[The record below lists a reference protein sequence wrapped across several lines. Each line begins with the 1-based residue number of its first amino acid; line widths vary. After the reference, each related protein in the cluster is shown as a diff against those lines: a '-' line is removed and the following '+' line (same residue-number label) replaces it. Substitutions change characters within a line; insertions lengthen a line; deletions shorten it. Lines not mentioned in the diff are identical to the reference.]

1 MRTKKMKIFKYLLI
15 TLISFVTFNVGAQNI
30 TFGCTDTAAANYDS
44 AATQQLEGN
53 VEFPVGCNQNSWN
66 GNYVGI
72 NLALYQNNTS
82 EFSVGRKVTIAGHDY
97 WIDAMN
103 IPGNCNQGVAL
114 IYVAL
119 APGLADGNPWSTAGN
134 VVQPIVPGDQWNITE
149 CFYNPGCMDPDY
161 LEYDPNANWDDGSCQ
176 TLILEGCTDPTAI
189 NYNPWAN
196 TDDSSCITDLDCGF
210 NNVEIKVTLKLDNWP
225 TETSWLLLRTNNNV
239 TDTVYEAPR
248 QTYSWTQQG
257 QTIITRFCA
266 PAGPNHL
273 LQFVLQDS
281 YGDGIKGSSPP
292 TNSGYCLVENMS
304 CPDTIFY
311 MSETDADFGY
321 VITSDGTYWSQREQF
336 CGNTLVYPGCTDPAY
351 QEYDPLATNDDGS
364 CQTLHVYGCMD
375 TSAVN
380 YYSSYTAWNNI
391 ETCEYR
397 IILED
402 DGGDGWGE
410 SFVGIKQGN
419 QLWDFHLDPG
429 TYVDTFY
436 VDFTVK
442 DTLGL
447 QEPVEMYYFEI
458 SDGQQS
464 SQQLDIQTIQNSVK
478 IENDYGILIHEGNFP
493 WANGNKLMKWQTS
506 ADIYSAIPFCG
517 YKCTPKVY
525 GCMDPT
531 SLNYNPLANTD
542 NGSCI
547 PIIYG
552 CTNDLA
558 FNYDSTATL
567 DDGSCIAT
575 VYGCTDPTS
584 FNYDPNANVDNN
596 TCIYLGCTDITACNF
611 DSTANVDNGGCMYP
625 AQYYDCNYVC
635 LQDTDGDGICDSLEI
650 PGCTNPLSINYNP
663 NATDDNGS
671 CIPYV
676 YGCMDPTSFNYDSL
690 ANTDDGSC
698 IPVIQGCTDPTSL
711 NYNPNAN
718 TNNGSCITP
727 VYGCT
732 DPTSFNYNVLAN
744 VDNGSCMPII
754 YGCTDSTMFNYNVL
768 ANTDNGTCIPYVYGC
783 TDSNAL
789 NYDIL
794 ANTDNGSCIA
804 KIFGC
809 TDSTTFNYDPLAN
822 TDDGSCI
829 PIIPGCI
836 DPIMFN
842 YNPNAN
848 TDDGSCIPY
857 IYGCTDPTQFN
868 YDSTANTNN
877 GSCIPIVF
885 GCTDSMAFNYDPLS
899 NTDNGSCIPV
909 VYGCTDPNAFNYN
922 PNANTED
929 FSCIPIVYGCTDSTS
944 VNYDSTAN
952 VDNGSCIT
960 AVPGCT
966 DPNAYNYNPNA
977 NVPDSSSCLYDAGC
991 ITGPGNPYW
1000 LNDQC
1005 YAWVI
1010 NIDPYCCSVGWDAN
1024 CQNTYDYCNQ
1034 NSTWTDIGDLI
1045 YDGGIA
1051 IYPNPTKNKL
1061 NIVSSRVENVLV
1073 TLYSISGQ
1081 IVINETNDKVID
1093 LIDLQDGVYFIHVHV
1108 GELTYIRKVIKQ

>member
-1 MRTKKMKIFKYLLI
+1 MKTFKYFLI
-15 TLISFVTFNVGAQNI
+15 TLCSLIIFNSNAQNL
-30 TFGCTDTAAANYDS
+30 TFGCTDTTAANYDPN
-44 AATQQLEGN
+44 ADQPLEGL
-53 VEFPVGCNQNSWN
+53 VEASSCNFIWFQ
-66 GNYVGI
+66 NYVGI
-72 NLALYQNNTS
+72 NEAFYNNYSS
-82 EFSVGRKVTIAGHDY
+82 EFSVGTKITFAGQEY
-97 WIDAMN
+97 WIDAVAFHS
-103 IPGNCNQGVAL
+103 NCNAGVAL
-114 IYVAL
+114 IYVANS
-119 APGLADGNPWSTAGN
+119 PGQADGNEWTVGGMLNGPVFSGTTWS
-134 VVQPIVPGDQWNITE
+134 ITE
-149 CFYNPGCMDPDY
+149 CFYNPGCMDEDY
-161 LEYDPNANWDDGSCQ
+161 VEFDPNADWDDGSCQ
-176 TLILEGCTDPTAI
+176 TLKVFGCTSPNSI

-196 TDDSSCITDLDCGF
+196 TDDSSCISDLSCGF
-210 NNVEIKVTLKLDNWP
+210 DSIEIKVTIKLDNWP
-225 TETSWLLLRTNNNV
+225 TETSWYLQHTNPNQNL
-239 TDTVYEAPR
+239 TDTVYYAPR
-248 QTYSWTQQG
+248 YTYNYQQQG
-257 QTIITRFCA
+257 QTVVTKFCA

-281 YGDGIKGSSPP
+281 YGDGIRGSQPP
-292 TNSGYCLVENMS
+292 NNSGFCLVENMS

-311 MSETDADFGY
+311 MSEGDADFGY
-321 VITSDGTYWSQREQF
+321 ITTSDPNYWSQREQY
-336 CGNTLVYPGCTDPAY
+336 CGGPQIDGCTDPAY

-464 SQQLDIQTIQNSVK
+464 SQQIDIQTIQNSVK

-517 YKCTPKVY
+517 YECTPKVY
-525 GCMDPT
+525 GCMDST

-552 CTNDLA
+552 CTNNLA
-558 FNYDSTATL
+558 FNYDSTATV

-676 YGCMDPTSFNYDSL
+676 YGCTDST
-690 ANTDDGSC
+690 A
-698 IPVIQGCTDPTSL
+698 
-711 NYNPNAN
+711 
-718 TNNGSCITP
+718 
-727 VYGCT
+727 
-732 DPTSFNYNVLAN
+732 FNYN
-744 VDNGSCMPII
+744 
-754 YGCTDSTMFNYNVL
+754 
-768 ANTDNGTCIPYVYGC
+768 
-783 TDSNAL
+783 
-789 NYDIL
+789 
-794 ANTDNGSCIA
+794 
-804 KIFGC
+804 
-809 TDSTTFNYDPLAN
+809 PLAN

-829 PIIPGCI
+829 PIVTGCT

-848 TDDGSCIPY
+848 TDDGSCIPIVY
-857 IYGCTDPTQFN
+857 GCMDNTMFNYDPNANVDNGSCIPFIYGCMDSTSFNYDPLANTDNGTCIPVIYGCTDP
-868 YDSTANTNN
+868 S
-877 GSCIPIVF
+877 
-885 GCTDSMAFNYDPLS
+885 
-899 NTDNGSCIPV
+899 
-909 VYGCTDPNAFNYN
+909 AFNYN
-922 PNANTED
+922 PLANTED
-929 FSCIPIVYGCTDSTS
+929 FSCITIVYGCTDSLA

-960 AVPGCT
+960 AIPGCT
-966 DPNAYNYNPNA
+966 DPNAYNFNPNA
-977 NVPDSSSCLYDAGC
+977 NVPDSASCLYDAGC
-991 ITGPGNPYW
+991 IGGPGNPYW

-1010 NIDPYCCSVGWDAN
+1010 NIDPYCCDIGWDSN
-1024 CQNTYDYCNQ
+1024 CQNTYDYCAS
-1034 NSTWTDIGDLI
+1034 NSGWVGIEDLI
-1045 YDGGIA
+1045 SNGGI
-1051 IYPNPTKNKL
+1051 IVYPNPTNGLL
-1061 NIVSSRVENVLV
+1061 NISTSRVQNVLI
-1073 TLYSISGQ
+1073 TMFNISGQ
-1081 IVINETNDKVID
+1081 LVINETNKKVID
-1093 LIDLQDGVYFIHVHV
+1093 INHLESGVYFMNIKVDNI
-1108 GELTYIRKVIKQ
+1108 TYIRKVIKQ

>member
-1 MRTKKMKIFKYLLI
+1 MKTFKYFLI
-15 TLISFVTFNVGAQNI
+15 TLCSLIIFNSNAQNL
-30 TFGCTDTAAANYDS
+30 TFGCTDTTAANYDPN
-44 AATQQLEGN
+44 ADQPLEGL
-53 VEFPVGCNQNSWN
+53 VEASSCNFIWFQ
-66 GNYVGI
+66 NYVGI
-72 NLALYQNNTS
+72 NEAFYNNYSS
-82 EFSVGRKVTIAGHDY
+82 EFSVGTKITFAGQEY
-97 WIDAMN
+97 WIDAVAFHS
-103 IPGNCNQGVAL
+103 NCNAGVAL
-114 IYVAL
+114 IYVANS
-119 APGLADGNPWSTAGN
+119 PGQADGNEWTVGGMLNGPVFSGTTWS
-134 VVQPIVPGDQWNITE
+134 ITE
-149 CFYNPGCMDPDY
+149 CFYNPGCMDEDY
-161 LEYDPNANWDDGSCQ
+161 VEFDPNADWDDGSCQ
-176 TLILEGCTDPTAI
+176 TLKVFGCTSPNSI

-196 TDDSSCITDLDCGF
+196 TDDSSCISDLSCGF
-210 NNVEIKVTLKLDNWP
+210 DSIEIKVTIKLDNWP
-225 TETSWLLLRTNNNV
+225 TETSWYLQHTNPNQNL
-239 TDTVYEAPR
+239 TDTVYYAPR
-248 QTYSWTQQG
+248 YTYNYQQQG
-257 QTIITRFCA
+257 QTVVTKFCA

-281 YGDGIKGSSPP
+281 YGDGIRGSQPP
-292 TNSGYCLVENMS
+292 NNSGFCLVENMS

-311 MSETDADFGY
+311 MSEGDADFGY
-321 VITSDGTYWSQREQF
+321 ITTSDPNYWSQREQY
-336 CGNTLVYPGCTDPAY
+336 CGGPQIDGCTDPAY

-464 SQQLDIQTIQNSVK
+464 SQQIDIQTIQNSVK

-517 YKCTPKVY
+517 YECTPKVY
-525 GCMDPT
+525 GCMDST

-552 CTNDLA
+552 CTNNLA
-558 FNYDSTATL
+558 FNYDSTATV

-584 FNYDPNANVDNN
+584 FNYDPNANVDNG
-596 TCIYLGCTDITACNF
+596 TCIYLGCTDATACNY

-650 PGCTNPLSINYNP
+650 PGCMNPLSINYNP
-663 NATDDNGS
+663 NATDD
-671 CIPYV
+671 
-676 YGCMDPTSFNYDSL
+676 
-690 ANTDDGSC
+690 DGS
-698 IPVIQGCTDPTSL
+698 
-711 NYNPNAN
+711 
-718 TNNGSCITP
+718 
-727 VYGCT
+727 
-732 DPTSFNYNVLAN
+732 
-744 VDNGSCMPII
+744 
-754 YGCTDSTMFNYNVL
+754 
-768 ANTDNGTCIPYVYGC
+768 CIPYVYGC
-783 TDSNAL
+783 TDSTA
-789 NYDIL
+789 
-794 ANTDNGSCIA
+794 
-804 KIFGC
+804 
-809 TDSTTFNYDPLAN
+809 FNYNPLAN

-829 PIIPGCI
+829 PIVTGCT

-848 TDDGSCIPY
+848 TDDGSCIPIVY
-857 IYGCTDPTQFN
+857 GCMDNTMFNYDPNANVDNGSCIPFIYGCMDSTSFNYDPLANTDNGTCIPVIYGCTDP
-868 YDSTANTNN
+868 S
-877 GSCIPIVF
+877 
-885 GCTDSMAFNYDPLS
+885 
-899 NTDNGSCIPV
+899 
-909 VYGCTDPNAFNYN
+909 AFNYN
-922 PNANTED
+922 PLANTED
-929 FSCIPIVYGCTDSTS
+929 FSCITIVYGCTDSLA

-960 AVPGCT
+960 AIPGCT
-966 DPNAYNYNPNA
+966 DPNAYNFNPNA
-977 NVPDSSSCLYDAGC
+977 NVPDSASCLYDAGC
-991 ITGPGNPYW
+991 IGGPGNPYW

-1010 NIDPYCCSVGWDAN
+1010 NIDPYCCDIGWDSN
-1024 CQNTYDYCNQ
+1024 CQNTYDYCAS
-1034 NSTWTDIGDLI
+1034 NSGWVGIEDLI
-1045 YDGGIA
+1045 SNGGI
-1051 IYPNPTKNKL
+1051 IVYPNPTNGLL
-1061 NIVSSRVENVLV
+1061 NISTSRVQNVLI
-1073 TLYSISGQ
+1073 TMFNISGQ
-1081 IVINETNDKVID
+1081 LVINETNKKVID
-1093 LIDLQDGVYFIHVHV
+1093 INHLESGVYFMNIKVDNI
-1108 GELTYIRKVIKQ
+1108 TYIRKVIKQ

>member
-1 MRTKKMKIFKYLLI
+1 MKTFKYFLI
-15 TLISFVTFNVGAQNI
+15 TLCSLIIFNSNAQNL
-30 TFGCTDTAAANYDS
+30 TFGCTDTTAANYDPN
-44 AATQQLEGN
+44 ADQPLEGL
-53 VEFPVGCNQNSWN
+53 VEASSCNFIWFQ
-66 GNYVGI
+66 NYVGI
-72 NLALYQNNTS
+72 NEAFYNNYSS
-82 EFSVGRKVTIAGHDY
+82 EFSVGTKITFAGQEY
-97 WIDAMN
+97 WIDAVAFHS
-103 IPGNCNQGVAL
+103 NCNAGVAL
-114 IYVAL
+114 IYVANS
-119 APGLADGNPWSTAGN
+119 PGQADGNEWTVGGMLNGPVFSGTTWS
-134 VVQPIVPGDQWNITE
+134 ITE
-149 CFYNPGCMDPDY
+149 CFYNPGCMDEDY
-161 LEYDPNANWDDGSCQ
+161 VEFDPNADWDDGSCQ
-176 TLILEGCTDPTAI
+176 TLKVFGCTSPNSI

-196 TDDSSCITDLDCGF
+196 TDDSSCISDLSCGF
-210 NNVEIKVTLKLDNWP
+210 DSIEIKVTIKLDNWP
-225 TETSWLLLRTNNNV
+225 TETSWYLQHTNPNQNL
-239 TDTVYEAPR
+239 TDTVYYAPR
-248 QTYSWTQQG
+248 YTYNYQQQG
-257 QTIITRFCA
+257 QTVVTKFCA

-281 YGDGIKGSSPP
+281 YGDGIRGSQPP
-292 TNSGYCLVENMS
+292 NNSGFCLVENMS

-311 MSETDADFGY
+311 MSEGDADFGY
-321 VITSDGTYWSQREQF
+321 ITTSDPNYWSQREQY
-336 CGNTLVYPGCTDPAY
+336 CGGPQIDGCTDPAY

-464 SQQLDIQTIQNSVK
+464 SQQIDIQTIQNSVK

-517 YKCTPKVY
+517 YECTPKVY
-525 GCMDPT
+525 GCMDST

-552 CTNDLA
+552 CTNPLA
-558 FNYDSTATL
+558 FNYDSTATI

-584 FNYDPNANVDNN
+584 FNYDPNANVDNG
-596 TCIYLGCTDITACNF
+596 TCIYLGCTDATACNY

-625 AQYYDCNYVC
+625 PQYYDCNYVC
-635 LQDTDGDGICDSLEI
+635 LEDTDGDGICDSLEI
-650 PGCTNPLSINYNP
+650 PGCMNPLSINYNP
-663 NATDDNGS
+663 NATDD
-671 CIPYV
+671 
-676 YGCMDPTSFNYDSL
+676 
-690 ANTDDGSC
+690 DGS
-698 IPVIQGCTDPTSL
+698 
-711 NYNPNAN
+711 
-718 TNNGSCITP
+718 
-727 VYGCT
+727 
-732 DPTSFNYNVLAN
+732 
-744 VDNGSCMPII
+744 
-754 YGCTDSTMFNYNVL
+754 
-768 ANTDNGTCIPYVYGC
+768 CIPYVYGC
-783 TDSNAL
+783 TDSTA
-789 NYDIL
+789 
-794 ANTDNGSCIA
+794 
-804 KIFGC
+804 
-809 TDSTTFNYDPLAN
+809 FNYNPLAN

-829 PIIPGCI
+829 PIVTGCT

-848 TDDGSCIPY
+848 TDDGSCIPIVY
-857 IYGCTDPTQFN
+857 GCMDNTMFNYDPNANVDNGSCIPFIYGCMDSTSFNYDPLANTDNGTCIPVIYGCTDP
-868 YDSTANTNN
+868 S
-877 GSCIPIVF
+877 
-885 GCTDSMAFNYDPLS
+885 
-899 NTDNGSCIPV
+899 
-909 VYGCTDPNAFNYN
+909 AFNYN
-922 PNANTED
+922 PLANTED
-929 FSCIPIVYGCTDSTS
+929 FSCITIVYGCTDSLA

-960 AVPGCT
+960 AIPGCT
-966 DPNAYNYNPNA
+966 DPNAYNFNPNA
-977 NVPDSSSCLYDAGC
+977 NVPDSASCLYDAGC
-991 ITGPGNPYW
+991 IGGPGNPYW

-1010 NIDPYCCSVGWDAN
+1010 NIDPYCCDIGWDSN
-1024 CQNTYDYCNQ
+1024 CQNTYDYCAS
-1034 NSTWTDIGDLI
+1034 NSGWVGIEDLI
-1045 YDGGIA
+1045 SNGGI
-1051 IYPNPTKNKL
+1051 IVYPNPTNGLL
-1061 NIVSSRVENVLV
+1061 NISTSRVQNVLI
-1073 TLYSISGQ
+1073 TMFNISGQ
-1081 IVINETNDKVID
+1081 LVINETNKKVID
-1093 LIDLQDGVYFIHVHV
+1093 INHLESGVYFMNIKVDNI
-1108 GELTYIRKVIKQ
+1108 TYIRKVIKQ

>member
-1 MRTKKMKIFKYLLI
+1 MKTFKYFLI
-15 TLISFVTFNVGAQNI
+15 TLCSLIIFNSNAQNL
-30 TFGCTDTAAANYDS
+30 TFGCTDTTAANYDPN
-44 AATQQLEGN
+44 ADQPLEGL
-53 VEFPVGCNQNSWN
+53 VEASSCNFIWFQ
-66 GNYVGI
+66 NYVGI
-72 NLALYQNNTS
+72 NEAFYNNYSS
-82 EFSVGRKVTIAGHDY
+82 EFSVGTKITFAGQEY
-97 WIDAMN
+97 WIDAVAFHS
-103 IPGNCNQGVAL
+103 NCNAGVAL
-114 IYVAL
+114 IYVANS
-119 APGLADGNPWSTAGN
+119 PGQADGNEWTVGGMLNGPVFSGTTWS
-134 VVQPIVPGDQWNITE
+134 ITE
-149 CFYNPGCMDPDY
+149 CFYNPGCMDEDY
-161 LEYDPNANWDDGSCQ
+161 VEFDPNADWDDGSCQ
-176 TLILEGCTDPTAI
+176 TLKVFGCTSPNSI

-196 TDDSSCITDLDCGF
+196 TDDSSCISDLSCGF
-210 NNVEIKVTLKLDNWP
+210 DSIEIKVTIKLDNWP
-225 TETSWLLLRTNNNV
+225 TETSWYLQHTNPNQNL
-239 TDTVYEAPR
+239 TDTVYYAPR
-248 QTYSWTQQG
+248 YTYNYQQQG
-257 QTIITRFCA
+257 QTVVTKFCA

-281 YGDGIKGSSPP
+281 YGDGIRGSQPP
-292 TNSGYCLVENMS
+292 NNSGFCLVENMS

-311 MSETDADFGY
+311 MSEGDADFGY
-321 VITSDGTYWSQREQF
+321 ITTSDPNYWSQREQY
-336 CGNTLVYPGCTDPAY
+336 CGGPQIDGCTDPAY

-464 SQQLDIQTIQNSVK
+464 SQQIDIQTIQNSVK

-517 YKCTPKVY
+517 YECTPKVY
-525 GCMDPT
+525 GCMDST

-552 CTNDLA
+552 CTNNLA
-558 FNYDSTATL
+558 FNYDSTATV

-650 PGCTNPLSINYNP
+650 PGCMNPLSINYNP
-663 NATDDNGS
+663 NATDD
-671 CIPYV
+671 
-676 YGCMDPTSFNYDSL
+676 
-690 ANTDDGSC
+690 DGS
-698 IPVIQGCTDPTSL
+698 
-711 NYNPNAN
+711 
-718 TNNGSCITP
+718 
-727 VYGCT
+727 
-732 DPTSFNYNVLAN
+732 
-744 VDNGSCMPII
+744 
-754 YGCTDSTMFNYNVL
+754 
-768 ANTDNGTCIPYVYGC
+768 CIPYVYGC
-783 TDSNAL
+783 TDSTA
-789 NYDIL
+789 
-794 ANTDNGSCIA
+794 
-804 KIFGC
+804 
-809 TDSTTFNYDPLAN
+809 FNYNPLAN

-829 PIIPGCI
+829 PIVTGCT

-848 TDDGSCIPY
+848 TDDGSCIPIVY
-857 IYGCTDPTQFN
+857 GCMDNTMFNYDPNANVDNGSCIPFIYGCMDSTSFNYDPLANTDNGTCIPVIYGCTDP
-868 YDSTANTNN
+868 S
-877 GSCIPIVF
+877 
-885 GCTDSMAFNYDPLS
+885 
-899 NTDNGSCIPV
+899 
-909 VYGCTDPNAFNYN
+909 AFNYN
-922 PNANTED
+922 PLANTED
-929 FSCIPIVYGCTDSTS
+929 FSCITIVYGCTDSLA

-960 AVPGCT
+960 AIPGCT
-966 DPNAYNYNPNA
+966 DPNAYNFNPNA
-977 NVPDSSSCLYDAGC
+977 NVPDSASCLYDAGC
-991 ITGPGNPYW
+991 IGGPGNPYW

-1010 NIDPYCCSVGWDAN
+1010 NIDPYCCDIGWDSN
-1024 CQNTYDYCNQ
+1024 CQNTYDYCAS
-1034 NSTWTDIGDLI
+1034 NSGWVGIEDLI
-1045 YDGGIA
+1045 SNGGI
-1051 IYPNPTKNKL
+1051 IVYPNPTNGLL
-1061 NIVSSRVENVLV
+1061 NISTSRVQNVLI
-1073 TLYSISGQ
+1073 TMFNISGQ
-1081 IVINETNDKVID
+1081 LVINETNKKVID
-1093 LIDLQDGVYFIHVHV
+1093 INHLESGVYFMNIKVDNI
-1108 GELTYIRKVIKQ
+1108 TYIRKVIKQ

>member
-1 MRTKKMKIFKYLLI
+1 MYVFL
-15 TLISFVTFNVGAQNI
+15 Q
-30 TFGCTDTAAANYDS
+30 
-44 AATQQLEGN
+44 
-53 VEFPVGCNQNSWN
+53 
-66 GNYVGI
+66 NYVGI
-72 NLALYQNNTS
+72 NEAFYNNYSS
-82 EFSVGRKVTIAGHDY
+82 EFSVGTKITFAGQEY
-97 WIDAMN
+97 WIDAVAFHS
-103 IPGNCNQGVAL
+103 NCNAGVAL
-114 IYVAL
+114 IYVANS
-119 APGLADGNPWSTAGN
+119 PGQADGNEWTVGGMLNGPVFSGTTWS
-134 VVQPIVPGDQWNITE
+134 ITE
-149 CFYNPGCMDPDY
+149 CFYNPGCMDEDY
-161 LEYDPNANWDDGSCQ
+161 VEFDPNADWDDGSCQ
-176 TLILEGCTDPTAI
+176 TLKVFGCTSPNSI

-196 TDDSSCITDLDCGF
+196 TDDSSCISDLSCGF
-210 NNVEIKVTLKLDNWP
+210 DSIEIKVTIKLDNWP
-225 TETSWLLLRTNNNV
+225 TETSWYLQHTNPNQNL
-239 TDTVYEAPR
+239 TDTVYYAPR
-248 QTYSWTQQG
+248 YTYNYQQQG
-257 QTIITRFCA
+257 QTVVTKFCA

-281 YGDGIKGSSPP
+281 YGDGIRGSQPP
-292 TNSGYCLVENMS
+292 NNSGFCLVENMS

-311 MSETDADFGY
+311 MSEGDADFGY
-321 VITSDGTYWSQREQF
+321 ITTSDPNYWSQREQY
-336 CGNTLVYPGCTDPAY
+336 CGGPQIDGCTDPAY

-464 SQQLDIQTIQNSVK
+464 SQQIDIQTIQNSVK

-517 YKCTPKVY
+517 YECTPKVY
-525 GCMDPT
+525 GCMDST

-552 CTNDLA
+552 CTNPLA
-558 FNYDSTATL
+558 FNYDSTATI

-584 FNYDPNANVDNN
+584 FNYDPNANVDNG
-596 TCIYLGCTDITACNF
+596 TCIYLGCTDATACNY

-625 AQYYDCNYVC
+625 PQYYDCNYVC
-635 LQDTDGDGICDSLEI
+635 LEDTDGDGICDSLEI
-650 PGCTNPLSINYNP
+650 PGCMNPLSINYNP
-663 NATDDNGS
+663 NATDD
-671 CIPYV
+671 
-676 YGCMDPTSFNYDSL
+676 
-690 ANTDDGSC
+690 DGS
-698 IPVIQGCTDPTSL
+698 
-711 NYNPNAN
+711 
-718 TNNGSCITP
+718 
-727 VYGCT
+727 
-732 DPTSFNYNVLAN
+732 
-744 VDNGSCMPII
+744 
-754 YGCTDSTMFNYNVL
+754 
-768 ANTDNGTCIPYVYGC
+768 CIPYVYGC
-783 TDSNAL
+783 TDSTA
-789 NYDIL
+789 
-794 ANTDNGSCIA
+794 
-804 KIFGC
+804 
-809 TDSTTFNYDPLAN
+809 FNYNPLAN

-829 PIIPGCI
+829 PIVTGCT

-848 TDDGSCIPY
+848 TDDGSCIPIVY
-857 IYGCTDPTQFN
+857 GCMDNTMFNYDPNANVDNGSCIPFIYGCMDSTSFNYDPLANTDNGTCIPVIYGCTDP
-868 YDSTANTNN
+868 S
-877 GSCIPIVF
+877 
-885 GCTDSMAFNYDPLS
+885 
-899 NTDNGSCIPV
+899 
-909 VYGCTDPNAFNYN
+909 AFNYN
-922 PNANTED
+922 PLANTED
-929 FSCIPIVYGCTDSTS
+929 FSCITIVYGCTDSLA

-960 AVPGCT
+960 AIPGCT
-966 DPNAYNYNPNA
+966 DPNAYNFNPNA
-977 NVPDSSSCLYDAGC
+977 NVPDSASCLYDAGC
-991 ITGPGNPYW
+991 IGGPGNPYW

-1010 NIDPYCCSVGWDAN
+1010 NIDPYCCDIGWDSN
-1024 CQNTYDYCNQ
+1024 CQNTYDYCAS
-1034 NSTWTDIGDLI
+1034 NSGWVGIEDLI
-1045 YDGGIA
+1045 SNGGI
-1051 IYPNPTKNKL
+1051 IVYPNPTNGLL
-1061 NIVSSRVENVLV
+1061 NISTSRVQNVLI
-1073 TLYSISGQ
+1073 TMFNISGQ
-1081 IVINETNDKVID
+1081 LVINETNKKVID
-1093 LIDLQDGVYFIHVHV
+1093 INHLESGVYFMNIKVDNI
-1108 GELTYIRKVIKQ
+1108 TYIRKVIKQ